1 MKDELNRQREKNTN
15 LQSTLDALQGTN
27 SAEAGS
33 RTRAAGTTGTSSGR
47 ATPTF
52 DVESTR
58 QYQKLSTQHGD
69 LQKRFETLSEEVNAL
84 REISAGR
91 EREVEITRKR
101 AREAEATTTQLRAE
115 LERVQN
121 GVSPDGRSYEDIE
134 QENQDLKSENE
145 VLSSKIGLLLE
156 MNEPGSARP
165 RSFIAGNS
173 PKTPSH
179 ATSIRPQATTGGD
192 SDDHSKS
199 LEALSAEMAEWE
211 QRFQP
216 NA

>member
-1 MKDELNRQREKNTN
+1 MKDELNRQREKNTG
-15 LQSTLDALQGTN
+15 LQASLDALQGTN

-33 RTRAAGTTGTSSGR
+33 RTRAAGSSGR

-165 RSFIAGNS
+165 RSFMAGS
-173 PKTPSH
+173 PKTPLH
-179 ATSIRPQATTGGD
+179 PTRPSGE
-192 SDDHSKS
+192 SEDHSKS

-216 NA
+216 ST